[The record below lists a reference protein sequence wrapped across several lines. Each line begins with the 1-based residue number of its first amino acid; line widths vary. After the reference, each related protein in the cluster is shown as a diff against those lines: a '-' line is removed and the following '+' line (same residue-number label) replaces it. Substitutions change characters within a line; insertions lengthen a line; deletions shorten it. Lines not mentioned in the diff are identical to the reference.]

1 MDTIYLHGLNLD
13 TLIGVWEWER
23 KAKQTIVLD
32 LDIGIDISGA
42 ARSDAIG
49 DTVDYQAVATR
60 LVKLAEDSNF
70 RLVEAF
76 AAAIADILI
85 SEFEVAWV
93 RVRLNKQ
100 GALREARSV
109 GVIIERGRNVDS

>member
-1 MDTIYLHGLNLD
+1 MDMIYLHGLSLE

-32 LDIGIDISGA
+32 LDIGIDITGA
-42 ARSDAIG
+42 AGSDSIEE
-49 DTVDYQAVATR
+49 TVDYQAVATR
-60 LVKLAEDSNF
+60 LVKLSEDSSF

-85 SEFEVAWV
+85 LEFKVAWV

-109 GVIIERGRNVDS
+109 GVIIERGRNTTS